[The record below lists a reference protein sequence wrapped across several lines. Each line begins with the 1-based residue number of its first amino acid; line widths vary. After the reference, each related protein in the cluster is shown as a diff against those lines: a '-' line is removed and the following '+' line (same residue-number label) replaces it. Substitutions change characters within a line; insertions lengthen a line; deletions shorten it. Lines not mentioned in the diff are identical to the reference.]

1 MDRSGLYHLPVRA
14 ATPLPQQMDTGLAV
28 LLEEW
33 HRTPM
38 HVMALYY
45 RSKGTRVIPVY
56 RAYSR
61 GVAVYEGVNPLPPR
75 YLYTHIPV
83 LPAHLVYLV
92 IHPLSGVHG
101 YLSYCPPL
109 LSLVWAWE

>member
-1 MDRSGLYHLPVRA
+1 
-14 ATPLPQQMDTGLAV
+14 MDTGLAV

-45 RSKGTRVIPVY
+45 RSKGTRVIPVD

-75 YLYTHIPV
+75 YLYHTHTPSLYTPLAVTWLVCVPV
-83 LPAHLVYLV
+83 LP
-92 IHPLSGVHG
+92 VH
-101 YLSYCPPL
+101 
-109 LSLVWAWE
+109 